1 MDGILLFLKFLHHYL
16 YRVRHLLVE
25 IKQQLLAYYL
35 GDKESGR
42 LVGQRILTEIWR
54 SHGEQLND
62 AVHQRIGVKLQLG
75 RCGEHLGVGK
85 QILPASHYRLQLIVA
100 LQQVNLVD
108 DKQHGHGFLCHLCQE
123 VGVLGGI
130 LYNISHIEQ
139 HIGVGQCTLRELTH
153 SFLHL
158 IVGLQHSGGV
168 GEHYLIVVGVDYAHY
183 AVTRSLRL

>member
-1 MDGILLFLKFLHHYL
+1 MWMESSFFLKFLHHYL

-54 SHGEQLND
+54 SHGEQLDD

-85 QILPASHYRLQLIVA
+85 ADPSSVPLSTPAHRCPSASQS
-100 LQQVNLVD
+100 
-108 DKQHGHGFLCHLCQE
+108 C
-123 VGVLGGI
+123 
-130 LYNISHIEQ
+130 
-139 HIGVGQCTLRELTH
+139 
-153 SFLHL
+153 
-158 IVGLQHSGGV
+158 
-168 GEHYLIVVGVDYAHY
+168 
-183 AVTRSLRL
+183 